1 MLRKLLGC
9 VGKYKLP
16 AILSPIFISCEVIME
31 IFIPLLMSKIIDVG
45 IKGGGGVGYI
55 VKVGGL
61 MVLMSVFSLMFGVL
75 SGKYASVASTG
86 FAKNVRKRMF
96 DKIQDF
102 SFANVDKF
110 STASLVTRLTTDVTF
125 VQHAFMMVIRMMVR
139 SPVMLVSATV
149 LAVSINAELA
159 RVFFVAI
166 PVLAIAL
173 VFISTKAFPR
183 FKQMFTKY
191 DAMNSAVQESLVAIR
206 VVKAYDREDYENGKF
221 AKAAEN
227 VMNAQRRAERVLIM
241 NMPIMQI
248 VMYSCIITVLWLGG
262 NLIAV
267 GNMETG
273 ELISFISYIT
283 QILMSL
289 MGLSMCFVSIV
300 MSRASIARICE
311 VLDEDIDIKN
321 SIAGKA
327 EVENGEIVFENV
339 SFAYSKGKNNN
350 ALSSINFKIN
360 SGETVGIIG
369 GTGSGKTSL
378 VSLIPRLYDVSD
390 GSVRVAGT
398 DVREYDLSALRESV
412 AMVLQNNV
420 LFSGTIA
427 ENLRWGNE
435 NATQEEIEAACRS
448 AAAHDFISAFP
459 GGYETYLGQGG
470 VNLSGGQ
477 KQRVCIA
484 RALLKKPKIIILD
497 DSTSA
502 VDTATD
508 KKIRDAFRTSL
519 ADTTKIIIAQR
530 VTSVSDA
537 DKIIVLDDGRIDAIG
552 THEELLLSND
562 IYREVYES
570 QQKVVEQ

>member
-61 MVLMSVFSLMFGVL
+61 MVLMSAFSLMFGVL

-86 FAKNVRKRMF
+86 FAKNVRKKMF

-390 GSVRVAGT
+390 GSVFVAGT

-459 GGYETYLGQGG
+459 DGYETYLGQGG

>member
-1 MLRKLLGC
+1 MLRKLFGC

-16 AILSPIFISCEVIME
+16 AILSPIFISCEVVME
-31 IFIPLLMSKIIDVG
+31 IFIPLLMSKIIDIG
-45 IKGGGGVGYI
+45 IKGGGGVSYV
-55 VKVGGL
+55 VKVGAL
-61 MVLMSVFSLMFGVL
+61 MVLMSLASLAFGVL

-86 FAKNVRKRMF
+86 FAKNLRKKMF
-96 DKIQDF
+96 DRIQDF

-110 STASLVTRLTTDVTF
+110 STASLVTRMTTDITF

-149 LAVSINAELA
+149 LAVSINAKLA

-173 VFISTKAFPR
+173 ALISTKAFPL

-191 DAMNSAVQESLVAIR
+191 DKMNSSVQESLVAIR
-206 VVKAYDREDYENGKF
+206 AVKAFDRGDYENEKF
-221 AKAAEN
+221 
-227 VMNAQRRAERVLIM
+227 MNAALGVRDAQRKAEKILIL
-241 NMPIMQI
+241 NAPIMQI

-262 NLIAV
+262 NLISV
-267 GNMETG
+267 GGMDTG

-289 MGLSMCFVSIV
+289 MGLSMCFVSII
-300 MSRASIARICE
+300 MSRASVVRICE
-311 VLDEDIDIKN
+311 VLDEEPDIRN
-321 SIAGKA
+321 TAGGKT
-327 EVENGEIVFENV
+327 EVENGEITFENV
-339 SFAYSKGKNNN
+339 AFSYSKDMSKL
-350 ALSSINFKIN
+350 ALEGLNFKIA
-360 SGETVGIIG
+360 SGETIGIIG

-378 VSLIPRLYDVSD
+378 VQLIPRLYDVTGGAVS
-390 GSVRVAGT
+390 VAGV
-398 DVREYDLSALRESV
+398 DVREYDLSALRDSV
-412 AMVLQNNV
+412 AMVLQKNV
-420 LFSGTIA
+420 LFSGTIE

-435 NATQEEIEAACRS
+435 NATEEELRAACR
-448 AAAHDFISAFP
+448 AAAADDFITAFP
-459 GGYETYLGQGG
+459 DGYKTYLGQGG

-508 KKIRDAFRTSL
+508 KKIRDAFRSEL
-519 ADTTKIIIAQR
+519 SDTTKIIIAQR
-530 VTSVSDA
+530 VSSISDA
-537 DKIIVLDDGRIDAIG
+537 DRIIVLDDGKVNAIG
-552 THEELLLSND
+552 THDELLASNE

-570 QQKVVEQ
+570 QQKVVD

>member
-55 VKVGGL
+55 VRVGGL
-61 MVLMSVFSLMFGVL
+61 MVIMSLFSLMFGVL

-149 LAVSINAELA
+149 LAISINAELA

-221 AKAAEN
+221 SKAAEE

-241 NMPIMQI
+241 NMPIMQM

-262 NLIAV
+262 NLIA
-267 GNMETG
+267 GGGMETG

-311 VLDEDIDIKN
+311 VLDEKIDIK
-321 SIAGKA
+321 SSVTGKT
-327 EVENGEIVFENV
+327 EVKNGEIVFENV
-339 SFAYSKGKNNN
+339 SFAYSKDKNND

-378 VSLIPRLYDVSD
+378 VSLIPRLYDVSG
-390 GSVRVAGT
+390 GSVFVAGT
-398 DVREYDLSALRESV
+398 DVREYDLDALRSSV

-435 NATQEEIEAACRS
+435 KATQEELEAACRS

-459 GGYETYLGQGG
+459 DGYETFLGQGG

-484 RALLKKPKIIILD
+484 RALLKHPKIIILD

-537 DKIIVLDDGRIDAIG
+537 DKIIVLDDGKIDAIG

>member
-9 VGKYKLP
+9 VGKYKLQ

-61 MVLMSVFSLMFGVL
+61 MVLMSAFSLMFGVL

-86 FAKNVRKRMF
+86 FAKNVRKKMF

-183 FKQMFTKY
+183 FKQMFKKY

-390 GSVRVAGT
+390 GSVFVAGT
-398 DVREYDLSALRESV
+398 DVREYDLGALRESV

-459 GGYETYLGQGG
+459 DGYETYLGQGG

-508 KKIRDAFRTSL
+508 KKIRDAFRSSL

>member
-1 MLRKLLGC
+1 MLRKLLKC

-16 AILSPIFISCEVIME
+16 AILSPLFITLEVILE
-31 IFIPLLMSKIIDVG
+31 IFIPLLMSKIIDIG

-61 MVLMSVFSLMFGVL
+61 MVIMAMLSLVFGVL
-75 SGKYASVASTG
+75 SGKYASIAATG
-86 FAKNVRKRMF
+86 FAKNVRKRLF

-102 SFANVDKF
+102 SFSNVDKF

-149 LAVSINAELA
+149 LAVSINRELA

-166 PVLAIAL
+166 PVLATAL
-173 VFISTKAFPR
+173 VIISTKAFPR
-183 FKQMFTKY
+183 FKQMFSKY
-191 DAMNSAVQESLVAIR
+191 DSMNSSVQESLVAIR
-206 VVKAYDREDYENGKF
+206 VVKAYDRGEYENNKF
-221 AKAAEN
+221 AEAALALQ
-227 VMNAQRRAERVLIM
+227 NAQRRAERVLIM

-248 VMYSCIITVLWLGG
+248 VMYSCIITILWLGG
-262 NLIAV
+262 NLISV
-267 GNMETG
+267 GGMETG

-289 MGLSMCFVSIV
+289 MALSMCFVSIV
-300 MSRASIARICE
+300 MSRASIVRICE
-311 VLDEDIDIKN
+311 VLDEKIDIRN
-321 SIAGKA
+321 NLSGKK
-327 EVENGEIVFENV
+327 EVENGEVVFDNV
-339 SFAYSKGKNNN
+339 TFSYSKDKSKA
-350 ALSSINFKIN
+350 ALSDLSFKIN
-360 SGETVGIIG
+360 SGETIGIIG

-378 VSLIPRLYDVSD
+378 VQLIPRLYEVTA
-390 GSVRVAGT
+390 GSVSVAGC
-398 DVREYDLSALRESV
+398 DVCDYDLDVLRGAV

-420 LFSGTIA
+420 LFSGTIL
-427 ENLRWGNE
+427 ENLRWGDE
-435 NATQEEIEAACRS
+435 NATLEEIESACRA
-448 AAAHDFISAFP
+448 AAAHEFISSFP
-459 GGYETYLGQGG
+459 DGYNTYLGQGG

-502 VDTATD
+502 VDTETD
-508 KKIRDAFRTSL
+508 KKIRDAFKSEL
-519 ADTTKIIIAQR
+519 SDTTKIIIAQR
-530 VTSVSDA
+530 ITSVSDA
-537 DKIIVLDDGRIDAIG
+537 DRIIVLDDGRVNAIG
-552 THEELLLSND
+552 THDELLASNE

-570 QQKVVEQ
+570 QQKVVE

>member
-61 MVLMSVFSLMFGVL
+61 MVLMSAFSLMFGVL

-86 FAKNVRKRMF
+86 FAKNVRKKMF

-390 GSVRVAGT
+390 GSVFVAGT
-398 DVREYDLSALRESV
+398 DVREYDLGALRESV

-459 GGYETYLGQGG
+459 DGYETYLGQGG

>member
-1 MLRKLLGC
+1 MLKKLLGC

-16 AILSPIFISCEVIME
+16 AILSPVFISLEVVME
-31 IFIPLLMSKIIDVG
+31 IFIPLLMSKIIDIG

-61 MVLMSVFSLMFGVL
+61 MVLMSLMSLMFGVL
-75 SGKYASVASTG
+75 SGKYASIASTG
-86 FAKNVRKRMF
+86 FAKNVRKKMF

-166 PVLAIAL
+166 PVLAVAL

-183 FKQMFTKY
+183 FKQMFTRY
-191 DAMNSAVQESLVAIR
+191 DNMNSTVQENLVAIR
-206 VVKAYDREDYENGKF
+206 AVKAFVRGEYENDKF
-221 AKAAEN
+221 ETAALELQN
-227 VMNAQRRAERVLIM
+227 SQRRAERVLIM

-248 VMYSCIITVLWLGG
+248 VMYSCIIAVLWLGG
-262 NLIAV
+262 NLISV
-267 GNMETG
+267 GGMETG

-289 MGLSMCFVSIV
+289 MGLSMCFVSII
-300 MSRASIARICE
+300 MSRASVVRICE
-311 VLDEDIDIKN
+311 VLDEDIDIEDN
-321 SIAGKA
+321 VSS
-327 EVENGEIVFENV
+327 ELTVDNGEIEFKNV
-339 SFAYSKGKNNN
+339 TFSYSKDKSKC
-350 ALSSINFKIN
+350 ALSDLSFRIN

-378 VSLIPRLYDVSD
+378 VSLIPRLYDVCD
-390 GSVRVAGT
+390 GSVSVSGH
-398 DVREYDLSALRESV
+398 DVREYALSELRNAV

-420 LFSGTIA
+420 LFSGTIL
-427 ENLRWGNE
+427 ENLKWGNE
-435 NATQEEIEAACRS
+435 EATQEEIEKACS
-448 AAAHDFISAFP
+448 AAAAHDFISSFP
-459 GGYETYLGQGG
+459 DGYNTYLGQGG

-484 RALLKKPKIIILD
+484 RALLKRPKIIILD

-502 VDTATD
+502 VDTATE
-508 KKIRDAFRTSL
+508 KKIRDAFKDELSD
-519 ADTTKIIIAQR
+519 ATKIIIAQR
-530 VTSVSDA
+530 VTSISDA
-537 DKIIVLDDGRIDAIG
+537 DRIIVLDDGTVNAIG
-552 THEELLLSND
+552 THDELLENNE

-570 QQKVVEQ
+570 QQRVVE

>member
-1 MLRKLLGC
+1 MIRKLLGC

-16 AILSPIFISCEVIME
+16 AILSPIFISLEVVME

-45 IKGGGGVGYI
+45 IKGGAGVGYI

-61 MVLMSVFSLMFGVL
+61 MVLMSLFSLTFGVL
-75 SGKYASVASTG
+75 SGRYASVASTG

-166 PVLAIAL
+166 PVLAVAL
-173 VFISTKAFPR
+173 SFISIKAFPR

-191 DAMNSAVQESLVAIR
+191 DAMNSAVQEGLVAIR
-206 VVKAYDREDYENGKF
+206 VVKAYNREEHENGKF
-221 AKAAEN
+221 SKAAEG

-241 NMPIMQI
+241 NMPIMQV
-248 VMYSCIITVLWLGG
+248 VMYSCIIAVLWLGG
-262 NLIAV
+262 NLISV
-267 GNMETG
+267 GGMETG

-289 MGLSMCFVSIV
+289 MGLSMCFVSII
-300 MSRASIARICE
+300 MSRASVVRICE

-321 SIAGKA
+321 NVAGKM
-327 EVENGEIVFENV
+327 EVENGEIVFDNV
-339 SFAYSKGKNNN
+339 SFSYSGDKSKC
-350 ALSSINFKIN
+350 ALDGISFKIN
-360 SGETVGIIG
+360 SGETVGMIG
-369 GTGSGKTSL
+369 GTGSGKTTL
-378 VSLIPRLYDVSD
+378 VSLIPRLYDVSE
-390 GSVRVAGT
+390 GMVSVGGC
-398 DVREYDLSALRESV
+398 DVRDYDLNALRDSV

-420 LFSGTIA
+420 LFSGTIE

-435 NATQEEIEAACRS
+435 NATREEIESACKR

-459 GGYETYLGQGG
+459 DGYETQLGQGG

-484 RALLKKPKIIILD
+484 RALLKHPKIIILD

-502 VDTATD
+502 VDTSTD
-508 KKIRDAFRTSL
+508 KKIRDAFRASL

-530 VTSVSDA
+530 VSSVSDA
-537 DKIIVLDDGRIDAIG
+537 DKIIVLDAGGINAIG
-552 THEELLLSND
+552 THEELLCSNE
-562 IYREVYES
+562 IYREIHDS

>member
-1 MLRKLLGC
+1 
-9 VGKYKLP
+9 
-16 AILSPIFISCEVIME
+16 ME

-61 MVLMSVFSLMFGVL
+61 MVLMSAFSLMFGVL

-86 FAKNVRKRMF
+86 FAKNVHKKMF

-390 GSVRVAGT
+390 GSVFVAGT
-398 DVREYDLSALRESV
+398 DVREYDLGALRESV

-459 GGYETYLGQGG
+459 DGYETYLGQGG

-508 KKIRDAFRTSL
+508 KKIRDAFRSSL

>member
-1 MLRKLLGC
+1 MIRKLLGC

-61 MVLMSVFSLMFGVL
+61 MVLMSLLSLTFGVL
-75 SGKYASVASTG
+75 SGKYASIASTG

-166 PVLAIAL
+166 PVLAVAL
-173 VFISTKAFPR
+173 TFISIKAFPR

-191 DAMNSAVQESLVAIR
+191 DAMNSSVQESLVAIR
-206 VVKAYDREDYENGKF
+206 VVKAYAREDYENGKF
-221 AKAAEN
+221 AKAAQG
-227 VMNAQRRAERVLIM
+227 VMDAQRRAERVLIM
-241 NMPIMQI
+241 NMPIMQV
-248 VMYSCIITVLWLGG
+248 VMYLCIIAVLWMGG
-262 NLIAV
+262 NLISI
-267 GNMETG
+267 GGMETG

-300 MSRASIARICE
+300 MSRASIVRICE

-321 SIAGKA
+321 NIAGKT
-327 EVENGEIVFENV
+327 EVENGEIIFDNVSFSYSGNKNNCALENV
-339 SFAYSKGKNNN
+339 S
-350 ALSSINFKIN
+350 FKIN
-360 SGETVGIIG
+360 SGETIGMIG
-369 GTGSGKTSL
+369 GTGSGKTTL
-378 VSLIPRLYDVSD
+378 VSLIPRLYDVSE
-390 GSVRVAGT
+390 GSVFVGGC
-398 DVREYDLSALRESV
+398 DVREYDLNALRDSV

-420 LFSGTIA
+420 LFSGTIE

-435 NATQEEIEAACRS
+435 GATREEVEVACRS

-459 GGYETYLGQGG
+459 DGYETRLGQGG

-508 KKIRDAFRTSL
+508 KKIRDAFRVSL

-530 VTSVSDA
+530 VASVSDA
-537 DKIIVLDDGRIDAIG
+537 DKIIVLDDGGINAIG
-552 THEELLLSND
+552 THEELLRTNE
-562 IYREVYES
+562 IYREIHDS

>member
-16 AILSPIFISCEVIME
+16 AILSPIFISLEVVME

-61 MVLMSVFSLMFGVL
+61 MVVMSMLSLMFGVL
-75 SGKYASVASTG
+75 SGKYASVAGTG
-86 FAKNVRKRMF
+86 FAKNVRKKMF

-166 PVLAIAL
+166 PVLAFAL

-206 VVKAYDREDYENGKF
+206 VVKAYDRGEYEDEKF
-221 AKAAEN
+221 AKAAED

-241 NMPIMQI
+241 NLPIMQI

-262 NLIAV
+262 NLISV
-267 GNMETG
+267 GGMETG

-300 MSRASIARICE
+300 MSRASIVRICE

-321 SIAGKA
+321 NIAGKT
-327 EVENGEIVFENV
+327 EVDNGEIVFDNV
-339 SFAYSKGKNNN
+339 FFSYSKDKNNT
-350 ALSSINFKIN
+350 ALSSVSFKIN

-369 GTGSGKTSL
+369 GTGSGKTTL

-390 GSVRVAGT
+390 GTVSVAGI
-398 DVREYDLSALRESV
+398 DVRDYDLGALRSSV

-459 GGYETYLGQGG
+459 DGYETFLGQGG

-537 DKIIVLDDGRIDAIG
+537 DKIIVLDDGTINAIG
-552 THEELLLSND
+552 THEELLLSNE

-570 QQKVVEQ
+570 QQRVVEQ

>member
-321 SIAGKA
+321 SIARKA

-398 DVREYDLSALRESV
+398 DVREYDLGALRESV

-459 GGYETYLGQGG
+459 DGYETYLGQGG

>member
-61 MVLMSVFSLMFGVL
+61 MVLMSAFSLMFGVL

-86 FAKNVRKRMF
+86 FAKNVHKKMF

-390 GSVRVAGT
+390 GSVFVAGT
-398 DVREYDLSALRESV
+398 DVREYDLGALRESV

-435 NATQEEIEAACRS
+435 NATQEELEAACRS

-459 GGYETYLGQGG
+459 DGYETYLGQGG

>member
-61 MVLMSVFSLMFGVL
+61 MVLMSAFSLMFGVL

-86 FAKNVRKRMF
+86 FAKNVRKKMF

-183 FKQMFTKY
+183 FKQMFKKY

-390 GSVRVAGT
+390 GSVFVAGT
-398 DVREYDLSALRESV
+398 DVREYDLGALRESV

-459 GGYETYLGQGG
+459 DGYETYLGQGG

-508 KKIRDAFRTSL
+508 KKIRDAFRSSL

>member
-321 SIAGKA
+321 SIARKA

-398 DVREYDLSALRESV
+398 DVREYDLGALRESV

-459 GGYETYLGQGG
+459 DGYETYLGQGG

-537 DKIIVLDDGRIDAIG
+537 DKIIVLDDGRIDAI
-552 THEELLLSND
+552 
-562 IYREVYES
+562 
-570 QQKVVEQ
+570 

>member
-321 SIAGKA
+321 SIAGKT

-339 SFAYSKGKNNN
+339 SFAYSKGKNND

-390 GSVRVAGT
+390 GSVFVAGT
-398 DVREYDLSALRESV
+398 DVREYDLGALRESV

-459 GGYETYLGQGG
+459 DGYETYLGQGG

>member
-1 MLRKLLGC
+1 MLTRLLKC

-16 AILSPIFISCEVIME
+16 AILSPIFISLEVVME

-55 VKVGGL
+55 IKVGAL
-61 MVLMSVFSLMFGVL
+61 MVLMAMFSLAFGVL
-75 SGKYASVASTG
+75 SGKYASIASTG
-86 FAKNVRKRMF
+86 FAKNVRKKMF

-110 STASLVTRLTTDVTF
+110 TTASLVTRLTTDVTF

-149 LAVSINAELA
+149 MAFSINSGLA

-166 PVLAIAL
+166 PVLTCAL
-173 VFISTKAFPR
+173 IVISVKAFPR

-191 DAMNSAVQESLVAIR
+191 DSMNSAVQESLVSIR
-206 VVKAYDREDYENGKF
+206 VVKAYDRGEYEDEKF
-221 AKAAEN
+221 SKAAN
-227 VMNAQRRAERVLIM
+227 DVMNAQRRAERVLIM
-241 NMPIMQI
+241 NMPIMQM
-248 VMYSCIITVLWLGG
+248 VMYTCIITILWLGG

-267 GNMETG
+267 GGMDTG

-289 MGLSMCFVSIV
+289 MGLSMCFVGIV

-311 VLDEDIDIKN
+311 VLDEDVDIKN
-321 SIAGKA
+321 TIAGKVT
-327 EVENGEIVFENV
+327 VENGEIVFENV
-339 SFAYSKGKNNN
+339 SFSYSKDKSKL
-350 ALSSINFKIN
+350 ALRDMSFKIS
-360 SGETVGIIG
+360 SGETIGIIG

-378 VSLIPRLYDVSD
+378 VQLIPRLYDVTD
-390 GSVRVAGT
+390 GSVSVAGA
-398 DVREYDLSALRESV
+398 DVRDYDLEALRSSV

-435 NATQEEIEAACRS
+435 HATEEELEAACRS
-448 AAAHDFISAFP
+448 AAAHDFISSFP
-459 GGYETYLGQGG
+459 DGYNTFLGQGG

-484 RALLKKPKIIILD
+484 RALLKHPKIIILD

-508 KKIRDAFRTSL
+508 KKIRDAFRSEL

-530 VTSVSDA
+530 VTSISDA
-537 DKIIVLDDGRIDAIG
+537 DRIIVLDDGGVNAIG
-552 THEELLLSND
+552 THDELLASNK

-570 QQKVVEQ
+570 QQKVVE

>member
-390 GSVRVAGT
+390 GSVFVAGT
-398 DVREYDLSALRESV
+398 DVREYDLGALRESV

-459 GGYETYLGQGG
+459 DGYETYLGQGG

>member
-61 MVLMSVFSLMFGVL
+61 MVLMSAFSLMFGVL

-86 FAKNVRKRMF
+86 FAKNVHKKMF

-390 GSVRVAGT
+390 GSVFVAGT
-398 DVREYDLSALRESV
+398 DVREYDLGALRESV

-459 GGYETYLGQGG
+459 DGYETYLGQGG

-508 KKIRDAFRTSL
+508 KKIRDAFRSSL

>member
-16 AILSPIFISCEVIME
+16 AVLSPIFISCEVVME

-45 IKGGGGVGYI
+45 IKGGGGVAYV
-55 VKVGGL
+55 VKVGAL
-61 MVLMSVFSLMFGVL
+61 MVLMSLASLAFGVL
-75 SGKYASVASTG
+75 SGKYASIASTG
-86 FAKNVRKRMF
+86 FAKNVRKKMF

-149 LAVSINAELA
+149 MAFSINAGLA

-173 VFISTKAFPR
+173 TIISVKAFPR

-191 DAMNSAVQESLVAIR
+191 DAMNSSVQESLVAIR
-206 VVKAYDREDYENGKF
+206 VVKAYDRGEYENEKF
-221 AKAAEN
+221 SKAASDL
-227 VMNAQRRAERVLIM
+227 MNTQRRAERVLIM

-248 VMYSCIITVLWLGG
+248 VMYSCIIAILWLGG

-267 GNMETG
+267 GGMETG

-289 MGLSMCFVSIV
+289 MGLSMCFVSII

-311 VLDEDIDIKN
+311 VFDEEVDIKN
-321 SIAGKA
+321 NLGGKT
-327 EVENGEIVFENV
+327 EIEDGSIVFDNV
-339 SFAYSKGKNNN
+339 SFSYSKDESKL
-350 ALSSINFKIN
+350 ALQNLSFDIKA
-360 SGETVGIIG
+360 GETVGIIG
-369 GTGSGKTSL
+369 GTGAGKTSL
-378 VSLIPRLYDVSD
+378 VQLIPRLYDVTS
-390 GSVRVAGT
+390 GCVSVSGT
-398 DVREYDLSALRESV
+398 DVRDYNIETLRDAV

-420 LFSGTIA
+420 LFSGTVA

-435 NATQEEIEAACRS
+435 TATQEELENACRS
-448 AAAHDFISAFP
+448 AAAHDFISSFP
-459 GGYETYLGQGG
+459 DGYNTFLGQGG

-508 KKIRDAFRTSL
+508 KKIRDAFRTEL

-537 DKIIVLDDGRIDAIG
+537 DRIIVLDNGCVNAIG
-552 THEELLLSND
+552 THDELLASNE

>member
-61 MVLMSVFSLMFGVL
+61 MVLMSAFSLMFGVL

-339 SFAYSKGKNNN
+339 SFAYSKGKNNK

-390 GSVRVAGT
+390 GSVFVAGT
-398 DVREYDLSALRESV
+398 DVREYDLGALRESV

-459 GGYETYLGQGG
+459 DGYETYLGQGG

-508 KKIRDAFRTSL
+508 KKIRDAFRSSL

>member
-1 MLRKLLGC
+1 MIRKLLGC

-16 AILSPIFISCEVIME
+16 AILSPIFISLEVVME

-45 IKGGGGVGYI
+45 IKGGAGVGYI

-61 MVLMSVFSLMFGVL
+61 MVLMSLLSLMFGVL
-75 SGKYASVASTG
+75 SGRYASVASTG

-125 VQHAFMMVIRMMVR
+125 VQHAFMMVVRMMVR

-166 PVLAIAL
+166 PVLAVAL
-173 VFISTKAFPR
+173 SFISIKAFPR
-183 FKQMFTKY
+183 FKQMFTRY
-191 DAMNSAVQESLVAIR
+191 DAMNSSVQESLVAIR
-206 VVKAYDREDYENGKF
+206 VVKAYDRGEYEDEKF
-221 AKAAEN
+221 AKAAHG
-227 VMNAQRRAERVLIM
+227 VMDAQRRAERVLIL
-241 NMPIMQI
+241 NMPIMQV
-248 VMYSCIITVLWLGG
+248 VMYSCIIAVLWLGG
-262 NLIAV
+262 NLISV
-267 GNMETG
+267 GGMETG

-300 MSRASIARICE
+300 MSRASVVRICE

-321 SIAGKA
+321 NLAGKT
-327 EVENGEIVFENV
+327 EVENGEIVFDNV
-339 SFAYSKGKNNN
+339 SFSYSGDKSKC
-350 ALSSINFKIN
+350 ALDGISFKIN
-360 SGETVGIIG
+360 SGETVGMIG
-369 GTGSGKTSL
+369 GTGSGKTTL
-378 VSLIPRLYDVSD
+378 VSLIPRLYDVSE
-390 GSVRVAGT
+390 GTVAVGGC
-398 DVREYDLSALRESV
+398 DVRDYDLNALRDSV

-420 LFSGTIA
+420 LFSGTIE

-435 NATQEEIEAACRS
+435 SATREEIEAACKS
-448 AAAHDFISAFP
+448 AAAHDFISVFP
-459 GGYETYLGQGG
+459 DGYETQLGQGG

-484 RALLKKPKIIILD
+484 RALLKNPKIIILD

-530 VTSVSDA
+530 VASVSDA
-537 DKIIVLDDGRIDAIG
+537 DKIIVLDDGGINAIG
-552 THEELLLSND
+552 THEELLKSNE
-562 IYREVYES
+562 IYREIHDS

>member
-339 SFAYSKGKNNN
+339 SFAYSKGKNNK

-390 GSVRVAGT
+390 GSVFVAGT
-398 DVREYDLSALRESV
+398 DVREYDLGALRESV

-459 GGYETYLGQGG
+459 DGYETYLGQGG